1 MVLPVMNYAS
11 LSVLLCKFTF
21 CYVHYF
27 SGDQLTN
34 YSIGECTLNNI
45 ASFLPMTK
53 SMQNCPACKELGKI
67 YSETCD
73 KACQVLGII
82 L

>member
-1 MVLPVMNYAS
+1 MNYAS
-11 LSVLLCKFTF
+11 LSVLCKFTF

-34 YSIGECTLNNI
+34 YLIGECTLNNI

-53 SMQNCPACKELGKI
+53 ACKIVQHAKNWEKYNYEI
-67 YSETCD
+67 CD

-82 L
+82 LL